1 MDQLIRKVFWACL
14 LKSAVLFLAPQAYA
28 QASPSQTQETP
39 VMNAKRVEEAP
50 VIDGRLDD
58 PVWQYVTGASE
69 FYQREPVEGE
79 AATERTSV

>member
-39 VMNAKRVEEAP
+39 VMNAKRV
-50 VIDGRLDD
+50 DLGS
-58 PVWQYVTGASE
+58 VWMWRAISGFTK
-69 FYQREPVEGE
+69 
-79 AATERTSV
+79 